1 MFFFGESMNL
11 ARIKF
16 ILLMILALCKVQTV
30 SFYKL
35 STAYEGGS
43 DALIINRTFRTWW
56 AKNALSYKM
65 KRFFVTFGAVKYA
78 TCLYLWPMPAYLR
91 E

>member
-1 MFFFGESMNL
+1 
-11 ARIKF
+11 
-16 ILLMILALCKVQTV
+16 MILALCKVQTV

-35 STAYEGGS
+35 STAFEGGS

-65 KRFFVTFGAVKYA
+65 KNKKHLPSA
-78 TCLYLWPMPAYLR
+78 TRLA
-91 E
+91 